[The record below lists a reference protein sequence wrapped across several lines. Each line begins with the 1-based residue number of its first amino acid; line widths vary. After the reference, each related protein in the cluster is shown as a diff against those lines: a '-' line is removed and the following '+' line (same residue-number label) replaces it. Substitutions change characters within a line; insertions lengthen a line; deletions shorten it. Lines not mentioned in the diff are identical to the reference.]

1 MDTSLILQNVQKR
14 IQLTAEEEE
23 FLTQKLST
31 RILKKKEM
39 FHREGEISNT
49 LAFVNKG
56 CLRSYF
62 TDQNGF
68 EHVLSFAIE
77 DWWISDMYSG
87 TFRQPGILNIE
98 ALENTEIILLG
109 NQDRE
114 LLFEQVPKFE
124 RFFRILMEK
133 SMINMQQRLL
143 ENVSLPAYDR
153 FVLFIEQYPNLL
165 GRVPQIHLA
174 AYLGITPEFLSK
186 IKKEW
191 LLSSS
196 KRKKAIQKK

>member
-1 MDTSLILQNVQKR
+1 MDTSLILQNVKKR
-14 IQLTAEEEE
+14 IQLTAKEEEL
-23 FLTQKLST
+23 FTQKLSK

-39 FHREGEISNT
+39 FHREGEISNAV
-49 LAFVNKG
+49 AFVNKG

-77 DWWISDMYSG
+77 DWWISDIYSA
-87 TFRQPGILNIE
+87 TYRQPGRLNIE
-98 ALENTEIILLG
+98 ALEQTEIILLS

-153 FVLFIEQYPNLL
+153 FVLFVERYPNLL

>member
-1 MDTSLILQNVQKR
+1 VDTSLILQNVRKR
-14 IQLTAEEEE
+14 IQLTAKEEEL
-23 FLTQKLST
+23 FIQKLSK

-39 FHREGEISNT
+39 FHREGEISNA

-77 DWWISDMYSG
+77 DWWTSDIYSG
-87 TFRQPGILNIE
+87 TYRQPGRLNIE
-98 ALENTEIILLG
+98 ALESTEIILLG

-124 RFFRILMEK
+124 RFFRMLMEK
-133 SMINMQQRLL
+133 SMINMHQRLL

-153 FVLFIEQYPNLL
+153 FVLFVERYPNLL

-196 KRKKAIQKK
+196 KSKKAIQKK

>member
-1 MDTSLILQNVQKR
+1 VDTSLILQNVKKR
-14 IQLTAEEEE
+14 IQLTAKEEEL
-23 FLTQKLST
+23 FTQKLSK

-39 FHREGEISNT
+39 FHREGEISNAV
-49 LAFVNKG
+49 AFVNKG

-77 DWWISDMYSG
+77 DWWISDIYSA
-87 TFRQPGILNIE
+87 TYRQPGRLNIE
-98 ALENTEIILLG
+98 ALEQTEIILLS

-153 FVLFIEQYPNLL
+153 FVLFVERYPNLL